1 VRLIDLEL
9 EGYGKLA
16 DRRFSFAPG
25 LTIVS
30 GPNEAGK
37 STLVDA
43 IVAVLY
49 GPGRKDDRDARRPW
63 SGAKYR
69 GTLRYVLRDDREY
82 EIQRDFSK
90 DGRTAR
96 AFDRNGNDV
105 TAELSVGKN
114 VVPGEIHL
122 GIPREVFVNAS
133 CVRQA
138 AIAVEGDHA
147 DRISAAL
154 ARALDGGPRED
165 AARRAVEA
173 LDGALRL
180 HVGTERAT
188 KNAPLRETLARASD
202 LQSRADAARAALRG
216 LMETRER
223 LSSAQV
229 ERERLLRL
237 IAEHRRRARA
247 MRAASLHSR
256 LDQLRKIRE
265 EIGALDAVRAD
276 FDDVADFPE
285 DLLPELEA
293 RYLAW
298 HDREMTAKLAA
309 EEGRRASEAIGRDD
323 APRLDVDDETAA
335 AAELASCEVE
345 AARAQAVESAN
356 DAAEARRVPQSDSIV
371 GLSFVLAIPA
381 CLAAIGCAIA
391 HLWTGALGASIIA
404 LFFAALC
411 ARRLRRRHAR
421 QSAIARLQAQADD
434 ASSQERRAAAAL
446 AAILTP
452 LGIPSAEELR
462 RRSER
467 TRARAALIAA
477 AHAAQERAHD
487 ALAQSASAAAAFDT
501 LAATMLR
508 PSGSREQDVRAART
522 LAARRRERDGIENNR
537 RMKDVLRND
546 LLRGDDERGL
556 ETELAELIAEGVD
569 ETGIAQVSARAF
581 EAEGAELE
589 QLLRET
595 EAAVARCQAEIASAE
610 RALPDIAGLDD
621 EAAAARAQ
629 AARLGTFER
638 AVKLARGTIEER
650 TREAHEKFARRL
662 EDYAVTQLAFITA
675 GRYSELRVDPTTL
688 AVRVR
693 APETRHIVDLDAL
706 SAGTRDQIYLIV
718 RFAMAR
724 MFAEGLETP
733 PLLLD
738 DPFAY
743 WDAER
748 LDRCLPVLAAGAA
761 TMQTIVCTSSR
772 EFAEAAGALD
782 GAQRIVLDSP
792 VLV

>member
-1 VRLIDLEL
+1 
-9 EGYGKLA
+9 
-16 DRRFSFAPG
+16 
-25 LTIVS
+25 
-30 GPNEAGK
+30 
-37 STLVDA
+37 
-43 IVAVLY
+43 
-49 GPGRKDDRDARRPW
+49 
-63 SGAKYR
+63 
-69 GTLRYVLRDDREY
+69 
-82 EIQRDFSK
+82 
-90 DGRTAR
+90 
-96 AFDRNGNDV
+96 
-105 TAELSVGKN
+105 
-114 VVPGEIHL
+114 
-122 GIPREVFVNAS
+122 
-133 CVRQA
+133 
-138 AIAVEGDHA
+138 
-147 DRISAAL
+147 
-154 ARALDGGPRED
+154 
-165 AARRAVEA
+165 
-173 LDGALRL
+173 
-180 HVGTERAT
+180 
-188 KNAPLRETLARASD
+188 
-202 LQSRADAARAALRG
+202 
-216 LMETRER
+216 
-223 LSSAQV
+223 
-229 ERERLLRL
+229 
-237 IAEHRRRARA
+237 
-247 MRAASLHSR
+247 
-256 LDQLRKIRE
+256 
-265 EIGALDAVRAD
+265 
-276 FDDVADFPE
+276 
-285 DLLPELEA
+285 
-293 RYLAW
+293 
-298 HDREMTAKLAA
+298 
-309 EEGRRASEAIGRDD
+309 
-323 APRLDVDDETAA
+323 
-335 AAELASCEVE
+335 
-345 AARAQAVESAN
+345 
-356 DAAEARRVPQSDSIV
+356 
-371 GLSFVLAIPA
+371 
-381 CLAAIGCAIA
+381 
-391 HLWTGALGASIIA
+391 
-404 LFFAALC
+404 
-411 ARRLRRRHAR
+411 
-421 QSAIARLQAQADD
+421 
-434 ASSQERRAAAAL
+434 
-446 AAILTP
+446 
-452 LGIPSAEELR
+452 
-462 RRSER
+462 
-467 TRARAALIAA
+467 
-477 AHAAQERAHD
+477 
-487 ALAQSASAAAAFDT
+487 
-501 LAATMLR
+501 
-508 PSGSREQDVRAART
+508 
-522 LAARRRERDGIENNR
+522 
-537 RMKDVLRND
+537 LRND